1 MRIFVGGLPYATT
14 DAELEGLFSP
24 HGAVT
29 SASIVRDRF
38 TDQSRGF
45 AFVDM
50 ANSDEANKAI
60 ASLNGTSF
68 GGRSLTVNE
77 AKARDDRGGGSRG
90 GGSGYGGGNRGGGDR
105 GGYGSR
111 Y

>member
-1 MRIFVGGLPYATT
+1 MRIFVGGLPYSTT
-14 DAELEGLFSP
+14 DAELQTLFST

>member
-14 DAELEGLFSP
+14 DAELQALFST
-24 HGAVT
+24 HGAVA

-50 ANSDEANKAI
+50 PNNDEANKAI
-60 ASLNGTSF
+60 ASLNGTTY

-77 AKARDDRGGGSRG
+77 AKAREDRGGGSRG
-90 GGSGYGGGNRGGGDR
+90 GGYGGGGRGGDR
-105 GGYGSR
+105 GGYGGGR